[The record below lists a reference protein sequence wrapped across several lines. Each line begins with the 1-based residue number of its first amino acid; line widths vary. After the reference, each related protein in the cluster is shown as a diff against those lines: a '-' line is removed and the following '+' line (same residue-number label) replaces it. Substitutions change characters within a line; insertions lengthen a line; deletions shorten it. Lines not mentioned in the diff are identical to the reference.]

1 MKLSN
6 CTAARLLCILLAF
19 MLLTGCAASNA
30 TSDPLSDTVPAP
42 QPDTAPAPAPVEEI
56 PEPDESVIAK
66 DAYNGSDIE
75 EFTLDEIVKTIDEG
89 AFANCTNLKSF
100 HCTSRE
106 LSIHENAFSGSENV
120 VFYCYLDSSVD
131 LFAREQGFPCIYY
144 DAFSVQ
150 CDTVNN
156 GCVGLPI
163 TWTAVDVMPGQEIES
178 EFVYTVFLNDEP
190 VFTSEP
196 TAEQSFSYTPT
207 EGGAY
212 SATVQMSNELTE
224 DSRTCEA
231 VPVAEQLIMGYYEQD
246 DDPAATEPIAWK
258 ILTVEDGKAFVISED
273 ILDKGSYFNPEWIK
287 YKYTYWARSCIVENR
302 NFNYWG
308 SMPEDPSRLMTGLT
322 EDSVP
327 LEWFGERGP
336 ETDLFYLHARFWCN
350 DTFYNGAFSDEEKA
364 RILLTNNV
372 NHDNLV
378 YNIDGGPDSEDY
390 VFFLSHE
397 ELDAYL
403 PTNEDRMANYSTY
416 AENIPLE
423 YGTPGLYYWLR
434 TPGRGRYNA
443 MYVHGG
449 AGVADT
455 YGADVGHNN
464 VGYRPAM
471 WITVG
476 G

>member
-1 MKLSN
+1 MRKISLRS
-6 CTAARLLCILLAF
+6 CVS
-19 MLLTGCAASNA
+19 MLLVLCMLFGMATTAMAAKPETADAAVKEAREYCSKA
-30 TSDPLSDTVPAP
+30 KELVDLIVSIAIEGEYASMFKGSETSKSIKKLAIDIIEDELVKTENRSLVESFGFDPD
-42 QPDTAPAPAPVEEI
+42 
-56 PEPDESVIAK
+56 K
-66 DAYNGSDIE
+66 DANA
-75 EFTLDEIVKTIDEG
+75 L
-89 AFANCTNLKSF
+89 AN
-100 HCTSRE
+100 E
-106 LSIHENAFSGSENV
+106 VYQVA
-120 VFYCYLDSSVD
+120 
-131 LFAREQGFPCIYY
+131 CIYY

-231 VPVAEQLIMGYYEQD
+231 VPVAEQLIMGHYEQD
-246 DDPAATEPIAWK
+246 DDPTATEPIAWK
-258 ILTVEDGKAFVISED
+258 ILTVEDGKAFVVSQD

-287 YKYTYWARSCIVENR
+287 YKYTYWNNSCIVAIR
-302 NFNYWG
+302 DFNYWG

-350 DTFYNGAFSDEEKA
+350 DTFYNGAFSDEEKE
-364 RILLTNNV
+364 RILLTTNV
-372 NHDNLV
+372 NHENHV
-378 YNIDGGPDSEDY
+378 YGIDGGPDSEDY
-390 VFFLSHE
+390 VFFLSHD

-455 YGADVGHNN
+455 YGCDVGHNN